1 MIDDYTP
8 GIDDQFDD
16 GWTEDDDRCEECSR
30 CNCDCYGDPHDDEDD
45 CEQCALYGPMQCT
58 VHGAAEI
65 ECARQYHEHFATID
79 ALESI
84 LSMPDAWHG
93 SEWSRL
99 RESASVVLAQMK
111 RSNW

>member
-1 MIDDYTP
+1 MGDDHTH
-8 GIDDQFDD
+8 GIDDQLDD
-16 GWTEDDDRCEECSR
+16 AWAEDDDRCEQCGR
-30 CNCDCYGDPHDDEDD
+30 YNCDCYSDPDDEES
-45 CEQCALYGPMQCT
+45 CEQCLLYGPMQCS

-65 ECARQYHEHFATID
+65 ECARQYSEHFATME

-84 LSMPDAWHG
+84 LAMPDAWHG

-99 RESASVVLAQMK
+99 RESATVVLASMR